1 MILPEK
7 NNSLFCKSESFRNF
21 IIHKFVNLPKYS
33 YLCKQ
38 IGEFVILM
46 FFRNRVMIWD
56 DSKNRPKYTQKR
68 IYQSEKNFLE
78 KSKNSFPYYNIKER
92 SNI

>member
-38 IGEFVILM
+38 TGEFVILM

-56 DSKNRPKYTQKR
+56 DSKNRPKYTQKTDISGR
-68 IYQSEKNFLE
+68 EKLFGE
-78 KSKNSFPYYNIKER
+78 IQKQFPILQYKRKE
-92 SNI
+92 

>member
-38 IGEFVILM
+38 TGEFVILM

-56 DSKNRPKYTQKR
+56 DSKNRPKYTQKQ
-68 IYQSEKNFLE
+68 IYQGKKNFFGEIQKQFLILQY
-78 KSKNSFPYYNIKER
+78 KRKE
-92 SNI
+92 

>member
-56 DSKNRPKYTQKR
+56 DSKNRPNTH
-68 IYQSEKNFLE
+68 KNRYIKARKTFLE
-78 KSKNSFPYYNIKER
+78 KSKNSFSYYNIKER

>member
-38 IGEFVILM
+38 TGEFVILM

-56 DSKNRPKYTQKR
+56 DSKNRSKYTQKR
-68 IYQSEKNFLE
+68 IYQSEKNFFGE
-78 KSKNSFPYYNIKER
+78 IQKQFPILQYKRKE
-92 SNI
+92 

>member
-38 IGEFVILM
+38 TGEFVILM

-56 DSKNRPKYTQKR
+56 DSKKSPKVHTKNRYIKARKTFWRNPKTVSH
-68 IYQSEKNFLE
+68 IT
-78 KSKNSFPYYNIKER
+78 I
-92 SNI
+92 